1 MEGLTERVRSV
12 TVEGK
17 EEVRGRGTSGG
28 PQCGEKRLNE
38 LKKKKIEKI
47 GSRAWFHSRGHFEK
61 GTTCKVW
68 SRRGGQVVW
77 EEQEE
82 RSPGH
87 QVRGLAAN

>member
-17 EEVRGRGTSGG
+17 EDVRGRGASGG

-47 GSRAWFHSRGHFEK
+47 GSRA
-61 GTTCKVW
+61 
-68 SRRGGQVVW
+68 
-77 EEQEE
+77 
-82 RSPGH
+82 
-87 QVRGLAAN
+87 